1 LIHKHKMSL
10 KFLKIETTKKT
21 QNKIVYSRKQ
31 HTGKANS
38 IAVHTL
44 AFMGCNMKNLQIIE
58 QQFEQKNA
66 GLP

>member
-1 LIHKHKMSL
+1 MSL

-38 IAVHTL
+38 IAVHIL
-44 AFMGCNMKNLQIIE
+44 AFMGCNMKNLQLIE

-66 GLP
+66 GLPW